1 MALILGVIVLTSAKP
16 TDTKPIVEDYSYL
29 EEVEEYVDSYFE
41 ELTQQAFQL
50 PDYVRI
56 FDANDNLVLEGERSS
71 LLPEQTQVLN
81 QADLLTED
89 RGTAYYQL
97 NK

>member
-1 MALILGVIVLTSAKP
+1 MVLILGVIVLTSAKP
-16 TDTKPIVEDYSYL
+16 TDTKPVVEDYSYL

-41 ELTQQAFQL
+41 ELTQEAFQL